1 MLEAG
6 NLVGLDMGNKKTEL
20 EAFLDEP
27 NHSHAREAILMSK
40 LSYYLKLAAARRG
53 YYLNSY
59 FDDVDRDGF
68 DVIFDDQDSL
78 RKIQVKSVSASASTA
93 SWEIHKKILRPGW
106 YLGEQL
112 GFGGS
117 PAGEG
122 SEGGVILMRFKD
134 VNGKLEVEYS
144 YTDVFVLSAFHC
156 GVISRKHPASRKAV
170 DKCIAEAR
178 RGIGTERVD
187 APIAGFIK
195 AKGPDEL
202 LSLMGLHANSSF
214 AWKEHLLLVFS
225 HHFRIPTRAL
235 PMSLDRMWDLLTEEI
250 LELTDDSSLEKGRFV
265 KDGAP

>member
-40 LSYYLKLAAARRG
+40 LSYDLKLAAARRG

-134 VNGKLEVEYS
+134 VNGKL
-144 YTDVFVLSAFHC
+144 
-156 GVISRKHPASRKAV
+156 
-170 DKCIAEAR
+170 
-178 RGIGTERVD
+178 GI
-187 APIAGFIK
+187 I
-195 AKGPDEL
+195 
-202 LSLMGLHANSSF
+202 
-214 AWKEHLLLVFS
+214 
-225 HHFRIPTRAL
+225 
-235 PMSLDRMWDLLTEEI
+235 
-250 LELTDDSSLEKGRFV
+250 
-265 KDGAP
+265 